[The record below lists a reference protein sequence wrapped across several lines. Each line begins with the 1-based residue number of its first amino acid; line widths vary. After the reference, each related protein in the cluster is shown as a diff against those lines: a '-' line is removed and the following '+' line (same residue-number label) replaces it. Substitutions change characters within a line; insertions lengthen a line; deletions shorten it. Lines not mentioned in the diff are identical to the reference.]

1 MMKTSEDIM
10 AKPDISLI
18 ILGVLKGYFEDAES
32 RMENAK
38 LLCRKIS
45 ADMMQ
50 DSSRYPADFV
60 QIVSVAAALYIEL
73 QKGLDQETAL
83 SLVTAAF
90 LPVGLALQL
99 GNFRYVEERHTFDNL
114 IRYQQRTNKLGPTR
128 LNQMEIVTQND
139 KIYEFHVHNCLFK
152 DAFTELKMP
161 ELTKVM
167 CAIDNAIFNVYMPD
181 QVHFHR
187 NGATNTIAEGKQY
200 CTFLCEYANCHFKNY
215 V

>member
-10 AKPDISLI
+10 AKPDVSLI

-32 RMENAK
+32 CMENVK

-45 ADMMQ
+45 ADMLQ
-50 DSSRYPADFV
+50 ASSRYPKDFV

-73 QKGLDQETAL
+73 QKDLDQETAL

-90 LPVGLALQL
+90 LPVGLAMQL

-128 LNQMEIVTQND
+128 LNQMEIITQND
-139 KIYEFHVHNCLFK
+139 NIYEFHVHNCLFK
-152 DAFTELKMP
+152 DAFTELEMP

-167 CAIDNAIFNVYMPD
+167 CAIDNVIFNVYMPD
-181 QVHFHR
+181 QVHFYR
-187 NGATNTIAEGKQY
+187 NGAANTIAEGKQY
-200 CTFLCEYANCHFKNY
+200 CTFLCEHKPL
-215 V
+215 